1 MASDP
6 GTRVVSTS
14 PGFAAMSTLLLAFVL
29 AGSTTGPV
37 ATRLPLA
44 ETAVRDL
51 APEGLLHQEALRIDR
66 DFGKPEFD
74 LVVDTWT
81 IESADDVLADVRL
94 WWVKT
99 TAQDRRSPLSERAQ
113 KYVDID
119 TKQTADDAWRMK
131 LRGDKKEFTFDV
143 ELDDKGRARVFTD
156 VITKDGGRVAHCR
169 TTGGKLLARRL
180 LGIPI
185 GIEKLEVHCVDKRG
199 DVVQGRAVMRR
210 LRG

>member
-1 MASDP
+1 
-6 GTRVVSTS
+6 
-14 PGFAAMSTLLLAFVL
+14 MSTLLLSIVL
-29 AGSTTGPV
+29 AGTTTGPV
-37 ATRLPLA
+37 ANRLPLA

-51 APEGLLHQEALRIDR
+51 APSGLLHQEALRIDR

-81 IESADDVLADVRL
+81 PEAAVDVLADVRL

-113 KYVDID
+113 KYVDIE
-119 TKQTADDAWRMK
+119 TKRAADDAWRIEV
-131 LRGDKKEFTFDV
+131 RGDKKEFVFEV
-143 ELDDKGRARVFTD
+143 ELDEDGRALVFTD
-156 VITKDGGRVAHCR
+156 VMTKDGRRVGHCR

-199 DVVQGRAVMRR
+199 ALVHGRAVMRH